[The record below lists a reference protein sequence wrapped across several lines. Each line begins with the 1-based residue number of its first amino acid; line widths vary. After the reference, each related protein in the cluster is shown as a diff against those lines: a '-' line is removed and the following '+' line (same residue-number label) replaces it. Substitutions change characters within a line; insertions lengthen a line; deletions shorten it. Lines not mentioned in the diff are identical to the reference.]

1 MAITK
6 DDFQNQEDWERYSQI
21 LSSLDNP
28 NEVQQQER
36 TAEDM
41 AERAKSQR
49 GVDWDILQLP
59 DDHPM
64 NW

>member
-6 DDFQNQEDWERYSQI
+6 DDFQSQEDWDRYSQI
-21 LSSLDNP
+21 LASLDNP
-28 NEVQQQER
+28 SNQQRER
-36 TAEDM
+36 TSEDM
-41 AERAKSQR
+41 AERAKSKR

>member
-1 MAITK
+1 MALTK
-6 DDFQNQEDWERYSQI
+6 DDFQSQEDWERYSQI
-21 LSSLDNP
+21 LASLDNP
-28 NEVQQQER
+28 GDQER
-36 TAEDM
+36 ERTPEDM